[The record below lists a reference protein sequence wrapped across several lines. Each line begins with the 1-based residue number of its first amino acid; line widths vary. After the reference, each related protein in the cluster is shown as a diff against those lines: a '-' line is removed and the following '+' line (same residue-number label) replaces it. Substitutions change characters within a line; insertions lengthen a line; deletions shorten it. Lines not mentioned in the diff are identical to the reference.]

1 MPTAICPECSEEIY
15 VDADSEQGDS
25 VSCEE
30 CNASLTVVGLDP
42 IELDLSTGDDDPYGS
57 DNDDLEPDHY

>member
-1 MPTAICPECSEEIY
+1 MPTAICPECSEEVY
-15 VDADSEQGDS
+15 VDSDSEQGDS
-25 VSCEE
+25 VSCDE

-57 DNDDLEPDHY
+57 GDDDFDADVY